1 MTKSTRYGFAI
12 SLVTLATMIA
22 GCAAPQNRVV
32 SSSGFG
38 GPSGDDVG
46 VATRALAALNAH
58 DIPAAVSL
66 SERAVEKTPDDAG
79 FRALLGNAYFAAGR
93 FASAEAAYKDALS
106 IYSNQPQ
113 VVLKLALVQIAQGKN
128 AEAVSY
134 LDAARDV
141 IGPADYGLALALAGR
156 PADAIAVLEPAARA
170 QNADARVRQNL
181 ALAHAFAG
189 DWTTARTVA
198 AQDVPA
204 GQLDARIQKWMQL
217 ANPARPSDQVAA
229 LIGVTPA
236 ASDPGQPV
244 RLALRKSDTRLAQA
258 APVAVP
264 APAPAFSQPQVVPAV
279 AADPAPEA
287 VPAVASAPETAP
299 APAPVAIAQAAAAA
313 PEAPAL
319 FAALAPK
326 LQPVRKPAKVQRAAA
341 KKQPLPVRNAA
352 LRKGNA
358 NSVVQLGAYG
368 SPERVAA
375 AWNKVARRFSDL
387 RGYTPVSA
395 RFDSPKGTFYRLSVK
410 GFVSDR
416 EARLVCESLRRSGG
430 SCFVRNVAGDAPVQI
445 ASR

>member
-1 MTKSTRYGFAI
+1 MTKSTRYGFAV
-12 SLVTLATMIA
+12 SLVTLATVIA
-22 GCAAPQNRVV
+22 GCAAPQNRVT
-32 SSSGFG
+32 SSSGLVK
-38 GPSGDDVG
+38 PSGDDVG
-46 VATRALAALNAH
+46 VATRAMAALNAH
-58 DIPAAVSL
+58 DIPAAISL

-79 FRALLGNAYFAAGR
+79 FRALLGNAYFAGGR

-134 LDAARDV
+134 LDAAREA

-156 PADAIAVLEPAARA
+156 PSDAIAVLEPAARA

-189 DWTTARTVA
+189 DWTTARTIA

-204 GQLDARIQKWMQL
+204 GQLDARIQTWMKL
-217 ANPARPSDQVAA
+217 ANPATPSDQVAA
-229 LIGVTPA
+229 LIGVSPA

-244 RLALRKSDTRLAQA
+244 KLALRKADTRLAQA
-258 APVAVP
+258 ASVAAPVA
-264 APAPAFSQPQVVPAV
+264 APQFVPAV
-279 AADPAPEA
+279 APEPVPAPVEAVAPAPE
-287 VPAVASAPETAP
+287 P
-299 APAPVAIAQAAAAA
+299 APPPLTIAQAAAAA
-313 PEAPAL
+313 PEAPAA
-319 FAALAPK
+319 FIAFAPK
-326 LQPVRKPAKVQRAAA
+326 LEPVRKPAKVQRAAA

-352 LRKGNA
+352 LRKGGNA
-358 NSVVQLGAYG
+358 NAVVQLGAYG
-368 SPERVAA
+368 SPQRVAA
-375 AWNKVARRFSDL
+375 AWNTVARRFNSL

-416 EARLVCESLRRSGG
+416 EARVVCESLRRSGG
-430 SCFVRNVAGDAPVQI
+430 SCFVRTVAGDAPVQI